1 MFTPPPP
8 APQQITTSLR
18 RSMSMPGNPAEVAEL
33 TAAAAAAAAAKED
46 NMNSEE
52 PTVARSAFESREY
65 KTVLVRKGRIK
76 IDAGR
81 FSGMSPSSMISAMS
95 STSRLGGT
103 SRTGVF
109 RSFGQRFSSWFGKK

>member
-18 RSMSMPGNPAEVAEL
+18 RSMSMPGNPAAAAAEVAEL
-33 TAAAAAAAAAKED
+33 TAAAKEGD
-46 NMNSEE
+46 MHSEE

-95 STSRLGGT
+95 STSRLGGA
-103 SRTGVF
+103 SRTGGVF